1 MDTQTSRPTHDIN
14 GAEPQDAN
22 GGKVKWDA
30 FQNFN
35 PNAAANMGTL
45 KPGASV
51 AGPGPQGE
59 GSGKVAKTAKKSEEE
74 ETETEEPKEMQEHL
88 NALFNGESLTED
100 FMNKAKTIFEAAVN
114 ERVNVLREQVLAE
127 AAAVV
132 QEEVETAVNELAERL
147 DDYLGYVV
155 EEWMEEN
162 QLAVENGIRTEIAEN
177 FMSGLKE
184 LFETHYIE
192 VPQEKYDVVDGL
204 FAENE
209 ELESSLNEQIQNNIE
224 MQKELLA
231 YQAGQVFAQVAD
243 GLTDVEVEKFA
254 SLAEGVD
261 FDSLEQ
267 YQEKLNVLK
276 ESYFNAA
283 PTVTNIVEETTNKQM
298 PQEVG
303 SSMGAYLSTLDRL
316 AKSNKL

>member
-1 MDTQTSRPTHDIN
+1 MDTQSSRPTHAIN
-14 GAEPQDAN
+14 GAEPQAAN
-22 GGKVKWDA
+22 GAKVQWDA

-35 PNAAANMGTL
+35 PNAGANQATL
-45 KPGASV
+45 RPGASV
-51 AGPGPQGE
+51 AGPGPQGQ
-59 GSGKVAKTAKKSEEE
+59 GSAKAAKKGEEE

-88 NALFNGESLTED
+88 DALFNGESLTED

-209 ELESSLNEQIQNNIE
+209 ELEASLNEQIQNNIE

-231 YQAGQVFAQVAD
+231 YQAGQVFTHVAGD
-243 GLTDVEVEKFA
+243 LTDVEVEKFA

-276 ESYFNAA
+276 ESYFTSA
-283 PTVTNIVEETTNKQM
+283 PTVTNLVEETTNKQI

-303 SSMGAYLSTLDRL
+303 SGMGAYLSTLDRL
-316 AKSNKL
+316 AKQNKL

>member
-1 MDTQTSRPTHDIN
+1 MDTQSSKPTHAIN
-14 GAEPQDAN
+14 GAEPQAAN
-22 GGKVKWDA
+22 GVKVQWDA
-30 FQNFN
+30 FQNFS
-35 PNAAANMGTL
+35 PNAAANMATR
-45 KPGASV
+45 KPGASI

-59 GSGKVAKTAKKSEEE
+59 PNSMGAKKVEEE
-74 ETETEEPKEMQEHL
+74 GSEKEEPKEMQEHL

-114 ERVNVLREQVLAE
+114 ERVTVLREQVLAE

-209 ELESSLNEQIQNNIE
+209 ELEASLNEQIQNNIE

-276 ESYFNAA
+276 ESYFTSA
-283 PTVTNIVEETTNKQM
+283 PTVTNLVEETTNKQI
-298 PQEVG
+298 PQETG

-316 AKSNKL
+316 AKQNKL

>member
-1 MDTQTSRPTHDIN
+1 MDTQSSRPTHAIN
-14 GAEPQDAN
+14 GAEPQAAN
-22 GGKVKWDA
+22 GAKVQWDA

-35 PNAAANMGTL
+35 PNAAANMATL

-51 AGPGPQGE
+51 AGPGPQGQ
-59 GSGKVAKTAKKSEEE
+59 GSAKAAKKGEEE

-88 NALFNGESLTED
+88 NALFNGETLTED

-209 ELESSLNEQIQNNIE
+209 ELEASLNEQIQNNIE

-231 YQAGQVFAQVAD
+231 YQAGQVFANVAD

-276 ESYFNAA
+276 ESYFNSA
-283 PTVTNIVEETTNKQM
+283 PTVTNLVEETTNKQI
-298 PQEVG
+298 PQDVG
-303 SSMGAYLSTLDRL
+303 SGMGAYLSTLDRL
-316 AKSNKL
+316 AKQNKL

>member
-1 MDTQTSRPTHDIN
+1 MDTQSSRPTHAIN
-14 GAEPQDAN
+14 GAEPQAAN
-22 GGKVKWDA
+22 GAKVQWDA
-30 FQNFN
+30 FNNFN
-35 PNAAANMGTL
+35 PNAAANQATL

-51 AGPGPQGE
+51 AGPGPQGQ
-59 GSGKVAKTAKKSEEE
+59 GSAKAAKKGEEE

-88 NALFNGESLTED
+88 NALFNGETLTED

-209 ELESSLNEQIQNNIE
+209 ELEASLNEQIQNNIE

-231 YQAGQVFAQVAD
+231 YQAGQVFAHVAGD
-243 GLTDVEVEKFA
+243 LTDVEVEKFA

-276 ESYFNAA
+276 ESYFTSA
-283 PTVTNIVEETTNKQM
+283 PTVTNIVEETTNKQI
-298 PQEVG
+298 PQDVG
-303 SSMGAYLSTLDRL
+303 SGMGAYLSTLDRL
-316 AKSNKL
+316 AKQNKL

>member
-1 MDTQTSRPTHDIN
+1 MDTQTSRPTHAIN
-14 GAEPQDAN
+14 GAEPQAAN
-22 GGKVKWDA
+22 GAKVQWDA

-35 PNAAANMGTL
+35 PNAGANMATL

-59 GSGKVAKTAKKSEEE
+59 GKSAKAAKKGEEE

-88 NALFNGESLTED
+88 NALFNGETLTED

-209 ELESSLNEQIQNNIE
+209 ELEASLNEQIQNNID

-231 YQAGQVFAQVAD
+231 YQAGQVFANVAGD
-243 GLTDVEVEKFA
+243 LTDVEIEKFA

-276 ESYFNAA
+276 ESYFNSA
-283 PTVTNIVEETTNKQM
+283 PTVTNLVEETTNKQI
-298 PQEVG
+298 PQDVG
-303 SSMGAYLSTLDRL
+303 SGMGAYLSTLDRL
-316 AKSNKL
+316 AKQNKL

>member
-1 MDTQTSRPTHDIN
+1 MDTQTSRPTHAIN

-35 PNAAANMGTL
+35 PNAGANMATL

-59 GSGKVAKTAKKSEEE
+59 GKSAKAAKKGEEE

-88 NALFNGESLTED
+88 NALFNGETLTED

-132 QEEVETAVNELAERL
+132 QEEVETAVNELAESL

-209 ELESSLNEQIQNNIE
+209 ELEASLNEQIQNNID

-231 YQAGQVFAQVAD
+231 YQAGQVFANVAGD
-243 GLTDVEVEKFA
+243 LTDVEIEKFA

-276 ESYFNAA
+276 ESYFNSA
-283 PTVTNIVEETTNKQM
+283 PTVTNLVEETTNKQI
-298 PQEVG
+298 PQDVG
-303 SSMGAYLSTLDRL
+303 SGMGAYLSTLDRL
-316 AKSNKL
+316 AKQNKL

>member
-1 MDTQTSRPTHDIN
+1 MDTQTSRPTHAIN

-35 PNAAANMGTL
+35 PNAGANMATL

-51 AGPGPQGE
+51 AGPGPQGQ
-59 GSGKVAKTAKKSEEE
+59 GSAKAAKKGEEE

-88 NALFNGESLTED
+88 NALFNGETLTED

-209 ELESSLNEQIQNNIE
+209 ELEASLNEQIQNNID

-231 YQAGQVFAQVAD
+231 YQAGQVFANVAGD
-243 GLTDVEVEKFA
+243 LTDVEIEKFA

-276 ESYFNAA
+276 ESYFNSA
-283 PTVTNIVEETTNKQM
+283 PTVTNLVEETTNKQI
-298 PQEVG
+298 PQDVG
-303 SSMGAYLSTLDRL
+303 SGMGAYLSTLDRL
-316 AKSNKL
+316 AKQNKL

>member
-1 MDTQTSRPTHDIN
+1 MDTQSSRPTHAIN
-14 GAEPQDAN
+14 GAEPQAAN
-22 GGKVKWDA
+22 GAKVQWDA
-30 FQNFN
+30 FSNFN
-35 PNAAANMGTL
+35 PNAGANMATL
-45 KPGASV
+45 RPGASV
-51 AGPGPQGE
+51 AGPGPQGQ
-59 GSGKVAKTAKKSEEE
+59 GSAKTAKKGEEE

-88 NALFNGESLTED
+88 NALFNGETLTED

-209 ELESSLNEQIQNNIE
+209 ELEASLNEQIQNNME

-231 YQAGQVFAQVAD
+231 YQAGQVFANVAN
-243 GLTDVEVEKFA
+243 GLTDVEIEKFA

-276 ESYFNAA
+276 ESYFTSA
-283 PTVTNIVEETTNKQM
+283 PVVTNLVEETTNKQIAPDM
-298 PQEVG
+298 N

-316 AKSNKL
+316 AKTNKL

>member
-1 MDTQTSRPTHDIN
+1 MDTQTSRPTHAIN
-14 GAEPQDAN
+14 GAEPQAAN
-22 GGKVKWDA
+22 GAKVQWDA
-30 FQNFN
+30 FNNFN
-35 PNAAANMGTL
+35 PNAAANQATL

-51 AGPGPQGE
+51 AGPGPQGQ
-59 GSGKVAKTAKKSEEE
+59 GSAKAAKKGEEE

-88 NALFNGESLTED
+88 NALFNGETLTED

-209 ELESSLNEQIQNNIE
+209 ELEASLNEQIQNNIE

-243 GLTDVEVEKFA
+243 DLTDVEIEKFA

-276 ESYFNAA
+276 ESYFTSA
-283 PTVTNIVEETTNKQM
+283 PTVTNLVEETTNKQI
-298 PQEVG
+298 PQDIG
-303 SSMGAYLSTLDRL
+303 SGMGAYLSTLDRL
-316 AKSNKL
+316 AKTNKL

>member
-1 MDTQTSRPTHDIN
+1 MDTQSSRPTHAIN
-14 GAEPQDAN
+14 GAEPQAAN
-22 GGKVKWDA
+22 GAKVQWDA
-30 FQNFN
+30 FNNFN
-35 PNAAANMGTL
+35 PNAAANQATL

-51 AGPGPQGE
+51 AGPGPQGQ
-59 GSGKVAKTAKKSEEE
+59 GSAKAAKKGEEE

-88 NALFNGESLTED
+88 NALFNGETLTED

-243 GLTDVEVEKFA
+243 DLTDVEIEKFA

-276 ESYFNAA
+276 ESYFTSA
-283 PTVTNIVEETTNKQM
+283 PTVTNLVEETTNKQI
-298 PQEVG
+298 PQDIG
-303 SSMGAYLSTLDRL
+303 SGMGAYLSTLDRL
-316 AKSNKL
+316 AKTNKL

>member
-1 MDTQTSRPTHDIN
+1 MDTQTSRPTHAIN

-35 PNAAANMGTL
+35 PNAGANMATL

-59 GSGKVAKTAKKSEEE
+59 GKSAKAAKKGEEE

-88 NALFNGESLTED
+88 NALFNGETLTED

-209 ELESSLNEQIQNNIE
+209 ELEASLNEQIQNNID

-231 YQAGQVFAQVAD
+231 YQAGQVFANVAGD
-243 GLTDVEVEKFA
+243 LTDVEIEKFA

-276 ESYFNAA
+276 ESYFNSA
-283 PTVTNIVEETTNKQM
+283 PTVTNLVEETTNKQI
-298 PQEVG
+298 PQDVG
-303 SSMGAYLSTLDRL
+303 SGMGAYLSTLDRL
-316 AKSNKL
+316 AKQNKL

>member
-1 MDTQTSRPTHDIN
+1 MDTQSSRPTHAIN
-14 GAEPQDAN
+14 GAEPQAAN
-22 GGKVKWDA
+22 GAKVQWDA
-30 FQNFN
+30 FNNFN
-35 PNAAANMGTL
+35 PNAAANQATL

-51 AGPGPQGE
+51 AGPGPQGQ
-59 GSGKVAKTAKKSEEE
+59 GSAKAAKKGEEE

-88 NALFNGESLTED
+88 NALFNGETLTED

-209 ELESSLNEQIQNNIE
+209 ELEASLNEQIQNNIE

-243 GLTDVEVEKFA
+243 DLTDVEIEKFA

-276 ESYFNAA
+276 ESYFTSA
-283 PTVTNIVEETTNKQM
+283 PVVTNLVEETTNKQIAPDM
-298 PQEVG
+298 N

-316 AKSNKL
+316 AKTNKL

>member
-1 MDTQTSRPTHDIN
+1 MDIQSSRPTHAIN
-14 GAEPQDAN
+14 GAEPQAAN
-22 GGKVKWDA
+22 GAKVQWDA
-30 FQNFN
+30 FNNFN
-35 PNAAANMGTL
+35 PNAAANQATL

-51 AGPGPQGE
+51 AGPGPQGQ
-59 GSGKVAKTAKKSEEE
+59 GSAKAAKKGEEE

-88 NALFNGESLTED
+88 NALFNGETLTED

-209 ELESSLNEQIQNNIE
+209 ELEASLNEQIQNNIE

-231 YQAGQVFAQVAD
+231 YQAGQVFANVAD
-243 GLTDVEVEKFA
+243 DLTDVEIEKFA

-276 ESYFNAA
+276 ESYFTSA
-283 PTVTNIVEETTNKQM
+283 PTVTNLVEETTNKQI
-298 PQEVG
+298 PQDIG
-303 SSMGAYLSTLDRL
+303 SGMGAYLSTLDRL
-316 AKSNKL
+316 AKQNKL

>member
-1 MDTQTSRPTHDIN
+1 MDTQSSRPTHAIN

-35 PNAAANMGTL
+35 PNAGANMATL

-59 GSGKVAKTAKKSEEE
+59 GKSAKAAKKGEEE

-88 NALFNGESLTED
+88 NALFNGETLTED

-209 ELESSLNEQIQNNIE
+209 ELEASLNEQIQNNID

-231 YQAGQVFAQVAD
+231 YQAGQVFANVAGD
-243 GLTDVEVEKFA
+243 LTDVEIEKFA

-276 ESYFNAA
+276 ESYFNSA
-283 PTVTNIVEETTNKQM
+283 PTVTNLVEETTNKQI
-298 PQEVG
+298 PQDVG
-303 SSMGAYLSTLDRL
+303 SGMGAYLSTLDRL
-316 AKSNKL
+316 AKQNKL

>member
-1 MDTQTSRPTHDIN
+1 MDTQSSRPTHAIN
-14 GAEPQDAN
+14 GAEPQAAN
-22 GGKVKWDA
+22 GAKVQWDA
-30 FQNFN
+30 FNNFN
-35 PNAAANMGTL
+35 PNAAANQATL

-51 AGPGPQGE
+51 AGPGPQGQ
-59 GSGKVAKTAKKSEEE
+59 GSAKAAKKGEEE

-88 NALFNGESLTED
+88 NALFNGETLTED

-231 YQAGQVFAQVAD
+231 YQAGQVFAQVAGD
-243 GLTDVEVEKFA
+243 LTDVEIEKFA

-276 ESYFNAA
+276 ESYFNSA
-283 PTVTNIVEETTNKQM
+283 PTVTNLVEETTNKQI
-298 PQEVG
+298 PQDVG
-303 SSMGAYLSTLDRL
+303 SGMGAYLSTLDRL
-316 AKSNKL
+316 AKQNKL

>member
-1 MDTQTSRPTHDIN
+1 MDIQSSRPTHAIN
-14 GAEPQDAN
+14 GAEPQAAN
-22 GGKVKWDA
+22 GAKVQWDA
-30 FQNFN
+30 FNNFN
-35 PNAAANMGTL
+35 PNAAANQATL

-51 AGPGPQGE
+51 AGPGPQGQ
-59 GSGKVAKTAKKSEEE
+59 GSAKAAKKGEEE

-88 NALFNGESLTED
+88 NALFNGETLTED

-209 ELESSLNEQIQNNIE
+209 ELEASLNEQIQNNIE

-243 GLTDVEVEKFA
+243 DLTDVEIEKFA

-276 ESYFNAA
+276 ESYFNSA
-283 PTVTNIVEETTNKQM
+283 PTVTNLVEETTNKQI
-298 PQEVG
+298 PQDVG
-303 SSMGAYLSTLDRL
+303 SGMGAYLSTLDRL
-316 AKSNKL
+316 AKQNKL

>member
-1 MDTQTSRPTHDIN
+1 MDTQTSRPTHAIN
-14 GAEPQDAN
+14 GAEPQTAD
-22 GGKVKWDA
+22 GKKVQWDA

-35 PNAAANMGTL
+35 PNAGANMATL
-45 KPGASV
+45 RPGASV

-59 GSGKVAKTAKKSEEE
+59 GSGKVAKKGEEE

-88 NALFNGESLTED
+88 NALFNGETLTED

-243 GLTDVEVEKFA
+243 DLTDVEIEKFA

-276 ESYFNAA
+276 ESYFTSA
-283 PTVTNIVEETTNKQM
+283 PTVTNLVEETTNKQI
-298 PQEVG
+298 PQDIG
-303 SSMGAYLSTLDRL
+303 SGMGAYLSTLDRL
-316 AKSNKL
+316 AKTNKL